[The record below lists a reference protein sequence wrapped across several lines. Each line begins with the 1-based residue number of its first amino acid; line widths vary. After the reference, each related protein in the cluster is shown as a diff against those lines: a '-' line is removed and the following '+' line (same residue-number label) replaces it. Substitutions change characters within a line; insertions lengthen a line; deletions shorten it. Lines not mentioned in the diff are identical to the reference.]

1 MEIKNIRKKR
11 GLTMQQLA
19 DGVNMTSASICL
31 LEQGRMKLTLS
42 TAGKIANFL
51 NCRVSDI
58 IGETEFDV
66 QFRRNDFI
74 KIPLFANALKDVYT
88 SDYFTNIN
96 HEEIIQFDHH
106 LLKNIGFSEDIK
118 YDKLFFIRMVG
129 DMMLPLISH
138 DDNLLISTDITKDNA
153 QSNRF
158 YLVNEKQK
166 LRVKRI
172 IRETPFSNTITVKN
186 DNQMSP
192 NYQSYTMKL
201 DDLPDDFLVGKVVYL
216 GKRLY

>member
-1 MEIKNIRKKR
+1 
-11 GLTMQQLA
+11 MQQLA
-19 DGVNMTSASICL
+19 DGVKMTSASICL
-31 LEQGRMKLTLS
+31 LEQGKMKLTLS

-58 IGETEFDV
+58 IGETEFDA
-66 QFRRNDFI
+66 QFKRNNFI
-74 KIPLFANALKDVYT
+74 KIPLFANALKDTYT
-88 SDYFTNIN
+88 DDYFANLN
-96 HEEIIQFDHH
+96 NEEIIQFDYN
-106 LLKNIGFSEDIK
+106 LLKNIGFSEEIR
-118 YDKLFFIRMVG
+118 YDKLFFIKMVG

-172 IRETPFSNTITVKN
+172 IRETPFSNTITIKN
-186 DNQMSP
+186 DNQVSP

-201 DDLPDDFLVGKVVYL
+201 DDLPNDFLVGKVIYL

>member
-1 MEIKNIRKKR
+1 
-11 GLTMQQLA
+11 
-19 DGVNMTSASICL
+19 
-31 LEQGRMKLTLS
+31 
-42 TAGKIANFL
+42 
-51 NCRVSDI
+51 
-58 IGETEFDV
+58 
-66 QFRRNDFI
+66 
-74 KIPLFANALKDVYT
+74 
-88 SDYFTNIN
+88 
-96 HEEIIQFDHH
+96 
-106 LLKNIGFSEDIK
+106 
-118 YDKLFFIRMVG
+118 MVG

-138 DDNLLISTDITKDNA
+138 DDNLLISTDITKDNV

-158 YLVNEKQK
+158 YLVNEKQR